1 MKKRN
6 NALQN
11 PPRLAGLFHDNEEMS
26 VGVDWA
32 VCVCL
37 GEERMGEILKD

>member
-11 PPRLAGLFHDNEEMS
+11 PPRLAGHFHDNEEVS
-26 VGVDWA
+26 VGVDA
-32 VCVCL
+32 ACVCV
-37 GEERMGEILKD
+37 

>member
-11 PPRLAGLFHDNEEMS
+11 PPRLAGHFHDNGEVS
-26 VGVDWA
+26 VGVDA
-32 VCVCL
+32 ACVFVW
-37 GEERMGEILKD
+37 GMGEMLED